1 MPVTVLELIPDA
13 TRGAAPDTILVVDDE
28 PTVRHIVRRMLVDE
42 GFDSLEAHSAEA
54 ALGVLER
61 EASRIGVVITDVIM
75 PELDGCAL
83 GRRIR
88 ERWPRTPVLYASAYT
103 PEELFA
109 QGICTDDLPFLRK
122 PFTAD
127 ELIRRVREL
136 RIN

>member
-1 MPVTVLELIPDA
+1 MPESPFESSRA
-13 TRGAAPDTILVVDDE
+13 PGAATTILVVDDE
-28 PTVRHIVRRMLVDE
+28 ATVRLVVRRMLAD
-42 GFDSLEAHSAEA
+42 GGYDAFEAPSGEA
-54 ALGVLER
+54 ALGLLEEDANR
-61 EASRIGVVITDVIM
+61 FGFVITDVVL
-75 PELDGCAL
+75 PGQDGCQR

-88 ERWPRTPVLYASAYT
+88 ARWPATPVLYASAYP

-136 RIN
+136 RAA